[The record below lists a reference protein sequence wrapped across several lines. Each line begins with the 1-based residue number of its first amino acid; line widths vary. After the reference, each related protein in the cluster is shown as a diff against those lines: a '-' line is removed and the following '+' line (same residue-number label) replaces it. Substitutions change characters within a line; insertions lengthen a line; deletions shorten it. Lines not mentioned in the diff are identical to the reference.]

1 MEVFSDDENK
11 WEMSC
16 CSGVM
21 IQDYW
26 IEFVLIDLCLMQ
38 MMELWIDLFLREN
51 TIKILVGIN
60 INIEILKDFRNDCD
74 IWNLQDM
81 DVLLRIIKISSNF
94 LNHERFVHSL
104 SVEN

>member
-1 MEVFSDDENK
+1 MFDANDGIMDWPFFK
-11 WEMSC
+11 
-16 CSGVM
+16 
-21 IQDYW
+21 
-26 IEFVLIDLCLMQ
+26 
-38 MMELWIDLFLREN
+38 EN

>member
-1 MEVFSDDENK
+1 MT
-11 WEMSC
+11 
-16 CSGVM
+16 
-21 IQDYW
+21 
-26 IEFVLIDLCLMQ
+26 
-38 MMELWIDLFLREN
+38 ELWIDLFLREN

-81 DVLLRIIKISSNF
+81 DVLLRIIKKSSNF

>member
-1 MEVFSDDENK
+1 
-11 WEMSC
+11 
-16 CSGVM
+16 
-21 IQDYW
+21 
-26 IEFVLIDLCLMQ
+26 
-38 MMELWIDLFLREN
+38 
-51 TIKILVGIN
+51 LVGIN

-81 DVLLRIIKISSNF
+81 DVLLRIIKKSSNF